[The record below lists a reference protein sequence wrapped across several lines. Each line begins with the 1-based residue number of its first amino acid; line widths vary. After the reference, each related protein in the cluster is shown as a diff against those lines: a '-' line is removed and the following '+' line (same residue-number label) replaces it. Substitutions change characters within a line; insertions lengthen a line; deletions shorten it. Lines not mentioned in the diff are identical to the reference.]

1 MTKVR
6 KKATA
11 ADPLSYTSKE
21 RNGYLIGMA
30 GQNIIYG
37 IISSGLAF
45 YFSNVIALPAMAIS
59 VIMAIARVWDAIND
73 PMMGT
78 FVDKTKSKWGKCRPY
93 LMFMPVIIMIGT
105 ILCFANGIYSKN
117 NSFGANFMIIAWAG
131 ISYILWGML
140 YTAADIPLWG
150 IASRMTADESK
161 RSNLLSLARMVA
173 GIGGALGF
181 IMVPIAQ
188 ALANAFP
195 GGSS

>member
-1 MTKVR
+1 MTKAI
-6 KKATA
+6 KKAKSKETN
-11 ADPLSYTSKE
+11 PLSYTAKE

-30 GQNIIYG
+30 GQNIVYG

-45 YFSNVIALPAMAIS
+45 YFSNVIALPALAIS

-131 ISYILWGML
+131 ISYILWGN
-140 YTAADIPLWG
+140 
-150 IASRMTADESK
+150 S
-161 RSNLLSLARMVA
+161 
-173 GIGGALGF
+173 
-181 IMVPIAQ
+181 
-188 ALANAFP
+188 
-195 GGSS
+195 